1 VGIAVLVLVTI
12 GFGTVVVARHVARQT
27 ALQDAERTTDR
38 LAQRVVAPLL
48 PGVVDKKKSAVAQ
61 LTAAV
66 NDRLTDGSVTEIDI
80 WYGNGVNVYCN
91 DQENIGKKFPTSP
104 QLIDTVYHNVT
115 SADIALSDETDD
127 LAPNTWFVEVYA
139 PLRVE
144 GLPPMAFEAY
154 YSVDQLDR
162 ETSALA
168 TDSILLSLIPLIVLQ
183 AVQVPIA
190 IWLTRRVSRQETER
204 AALLN
209 RALSASDRERRSI
222 ATGLHDGVVQDLA
235 GVGYALAAITA
246 VVPSDQ
252 RDIAED
258 CATSVRDAV
267 DSLRRLMVDIYP
279 PDLSGPGLADALYG
293 LTQPLRDSA
302 TKVSVEVSSL
312 PMIAPETAVAMYR
325 VAREAITNVS
335 KHAGATQV
343 RIILSPHAG
352 DTVRLRVMDN
362 GAGLPPDAFDRR
374 TDGHFGLHM
383 LADHIEDLG
392 GLFVVSP
399 GPDGGTVAEAIVPTQ
414 PPS

>member
-1 VGIAVLVLVTI
+1 LVLVTI

-27 ALQDAERTTDR
+27 ALDDAERTTNTLARVIVDPLLRGVAAGDKTAMAKLGQAVSGR
-38 LAQRVVAPLL
+38 LA
-48 PGVVDKKKSAVAQ
+48 
-61 LTAAV
+61 
-66 NDRLTDGSVTEIDI
+66 DGSVTEIDI
-80 WYGNGVNVYCN
+80 WKGDGTNVYC
-91 DQENIGKKFPTSP
+91 DEPDNIGKKFPTSP

-115 SADIALSDETDD
+115 SADIALSDETSD
-127 LAPNTWFVEVYA
+127 LPLNKWYVEVYA
-139 PLRVE
+139 PMRVP

-154 YSVDQLDR
+154 YSVDQLD
-162 ETSALA
+162 EDTSALA
-168 TDSILLSLIPLIVLQ
+168 TDSILLSLIPLIILQ

-246 VVPSDQ
+246 VVPPDQ

-293 LTQPLRDSA
+293 LTQPLRDSE
-302 TKVSVEVSSL
+302 TKVSVEVSAM

-325 VAREAITNVS
+325 VAREAITNVA

-343 RIILSPHAG
+343 RIILGPHAG
-352 DTVRLRVMDN
+352 DTVRLRVVDN